1 MKIGYAKA
9 LNLSVDQKFVKDKSE
24 EIAAMKRTIQ
34 EMEKPMQKLRED
46 LQRVGQLR
54 KEAGNGYVGT
64 ISIVADRSTDE
75 SSC

>member
-54 KEAGNGYVGT
+54 KEAGNGFVGT
-64 ISIVADRSTDE
+64 ISIFADRSTDE